1 MNAAR
6 KEEPGMSADETKAGA
21 ARRRRGALIPPAPP
35 DQQNYTLWEAA
46 GYLRLCEKSV
56 RNLIKRGLLK
66 GSRGTGKWVF
76 AKKTLDDYMMRTT

>member
-1 MNAAR
+1 VSV
-6 KEEPGMSADETKAGA
+6 EGTIVEPV
-21 ARRRRGALIPPAPP
+21 RHRRGTLIPPSPP

>member
-1 MNAAR
+1 MSV
-6 KEEPGMSADETKAGA
+6 KDTTVEPV
-21 ARRRRGALIPPAPP
+21 RHRRGALIPPSPP

-76 AKKTLDDYMMRTT
+76 SKKALDGYMDKTS